1 MSLNKLKIELADI
14 LEEAGKDFVQGQAE
28 HWKAFSKAVAQ
39 DFAKEAFAA
48 RQANTIEER
57 KMALESLEFLAADV
71 HARIA
76 TAQLDLVDQGAKTL
90 EKVLSVAAK
99 VLISFAI

>member
-1 MSLNKLKIELADI
+1 MSLDKLRTELADI
-14 LEEAGKDFVQGQAE
+14 LEEAGKDFVQGQADQ
-28 HWKAFSKAVAQ
+28 WKAFAKAVAK
-39 DFAKEAFAA
+39 DFAKEAFIA
-48 RQANTIEER
+48 RRANTIEER
-57 KMALESLEFLAADV
+57 QQALESLKFLEADV

-99 VLISFAI
+99 VLTAFAI